1 MLSIFN
7 IKHITWTDDGDTSL
21 DYYELFAD
29 SDADIPSDVYCF
41 SSEKGR
47 FRIAQGSMI
56 YVIGTSVIY
65 MLNSESEW
73 VEQES
78 SGGSGFTP
86 TSEQLE
92 AMNSGI
98 TAEYVEM
105 IINNAS
111 DISAIQQTIGDINT
125 ALTNINT
132 ALGGVI

>member
-7 IKHITWTDDGDTSL
+7 IKHITWIDDGDTSL

-56 YVIGTSVIY
+56 YVIGTSAMY

-86 TSEQLE
+86 TPEQLA

-98 TAEYVEM
+98 TSAYVTQ
-105 IINNAS
+105 IGTNTN
-111 DISAIQQTIGDINT
+111 DISTLQQQMGDVNSV
-125 ALTNINT
+125 LE
-132 ALGGVI
+132 GVL